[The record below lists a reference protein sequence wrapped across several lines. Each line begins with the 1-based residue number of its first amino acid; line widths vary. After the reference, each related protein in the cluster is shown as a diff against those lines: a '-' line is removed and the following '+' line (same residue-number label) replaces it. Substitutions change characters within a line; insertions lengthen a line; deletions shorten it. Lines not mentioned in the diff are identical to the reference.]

1 MKIEYT
7 SEFIK
12 KDLDYEDSY
21 YMISGKFLENK
32 FYLNKTY
39 DYNFSIDKIKNDF
52 NEKNFIIIKGTDN
65 KSYLLVTTDFNL
77 SLNNSI
83 LLVFNDNLE
92 LISKNLIPENES
104 PVVQAIDGFVIN
116 EYSGNTPCRYSGNNP
131 EYTATFKN
139 YSTYNPTRDSLQF
152 VKILDN
158 KIYFLYPKL
167 NFKGSFLVN
176 EEDYGF
182 MEERVYTINTNKLE
196 YNVINTY
203 KITEVCQKF

>member
-1 MKIEYT
+1 VKKIIIYVVIIIVLGSLSGVVTYVLLNDNDKTKIKENNNESAIKEDSVKLLSLYNLNDKIIEEFEITLNNKTEVMKIEYT

-92 LISKNLIPENES
+92 NL
-104 PVVQAIDGFVIN
+104 
-116 EYSGNTPCRYSGNNP
+116 
-131 EYTATFKN
+131 
-139 YSTYNPTRDSLQF
+139 L
-152 VKILDN
+152 VKI
-158 KIYFLYPKL
+158 
-167 NFKGSFLVN
+167 SFLK
-176 EEDYGF
+176 
-182 MEERVYTINTNKLE
+182 MRVLLYRQLM
-196 YNVINTY
+196 VL
-203 KITEVCQKF
+203 